1 VDVVSNLEIDRRPT
15 VREILK
21 TATITTD
28 DAELDFATAKR
39 LADAAAAR
47 ALDGPIC
54 LSWYDRAADR
64 ESPAHAS
71 ECHGD
76 CEMPGY
82 VEYAVTRGAEL
93 RIVVD
98 GGSFV
103 FCYRPAGE
111 FAEL

>member
-1 VDVVSNLEIDRRPT
+1 MLDPLITE
-15 VREILK
+15 
-21 TATITTD
+21 TITTGR
-28 DAELDFATAKR
+28 AEADFATAKR
-39 LADAAAAR
+39 LADEAAER
-47 ALDGPIC
+47 RLDEPIC

-93 RIVVD
+93 KIVVD
-98 GGSFV
+98 DGAFV
-103 FCYRPAGE
+103 FCYRPIGE
-111 FAEL
+111 FADS

>member
-1 VDVVSNLEIDRRPT
+1 MLDPLTTETIET
-15 VREILK
+15 VGGSP
-21 TATITTD
+21 
-28 DAELDFATAKR
+28 DFATAKR
-39 LADAAAAR
+39 LADESAER
-47 ALDGPIC
+47 ILDQPIC

-93 RIVVD
+93 KVVID
-98 GGSFV
+98 GGAYV
-103 FCYRPAGE
+103 FCYRPIGE
-111 FAEL
+111 FAER